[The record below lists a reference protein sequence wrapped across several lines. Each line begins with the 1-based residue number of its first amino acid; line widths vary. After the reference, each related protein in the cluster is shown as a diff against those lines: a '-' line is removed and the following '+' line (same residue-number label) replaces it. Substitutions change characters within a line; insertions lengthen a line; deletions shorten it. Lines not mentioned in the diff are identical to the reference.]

1 VGNEKDYIATR
12 VSYALDLM
20 GPSLAVNSACSSAL
34 AAVAQ
39 AAQALLTGQADMAL
53 AGGAALT
60 FPGHGYLYEEGLVNS
75 TDGRVRPFDAAANG
89 TVFGDAVGA
98 VVLKREADALADDD
112 NILATMLGFGMS
124 NDGARKVGYAAPG
137 VAGQRAAIDAA
148 LQMAA
153 VDASTITYVE
163 CHATGTLIGDGIEL
177 RALGESYRAAGAV
190 PAEGQPPWC
199 AIGSVKGSIG
209 HANAAAGVT
218 GLIKTCLCL
227 QRKQL
232 VPTAHFERL
241 NAKVVLAGTPF
252 YVHEGGGAGGGAAP
266 WPRRKGGGGGG
277 GAPGSEVP
285 RRAAVSSF
293 GIGGTNVHCVLEE
306 PPARADGV
314 LVAAPRSHQL
324 LTLSAKTPA
333 ALRRVAVQLASWLDD
348 RAVGGAAP
356 LPRVAHTLH
365 LGREQYAHRL
375 AVVVADRAEAA
386 DRLRDAAGARADS
399 TPPYAP
405 CTPLQSPHQPLS
417 PLHSPVAPP
426 LQASSPAQRPP
437 AARARRPRCC

>member
-1 VGNEKDYIATR
+1 MDPQHRLFMQVAWGALEHAGYAPRSGTPSRTAVFASSGIDGYLVHHLEGKPLCDTLSPGDVFLGEVGNEKDYIATR

-60 FPGHGYLYEEGLVNS
+60 FPGYGYVYEEGLVNS
-75 TDGRVRPFDAAANG
+75 TDGVVRPFDAAANG

-112 NILATMLGFGMS
+112 NILATLLGFGMS
-124 NDGARKVGYAAPG
+124 NDGARKLGYAAPG

-218 GLIKTCLCL
+218 GLIKACLCL

-232 VPTAHFERL
+232 VPTAHFEQL
-241 NAKVVLAGTPF
+241 NAKVALAGTPF

-266 WPRRKGGGGGG
+266 WPRRKG
-277 GAPGSEVP
+277 S
-285 RRAAVSSF
+285 
-293 GIGGTNVHCVLEE
+293 
-306 PPARADGV
+306 
-314 LVAAPRSHQL
+314 LVR
-324 LTLSAKTPA
+324 
-333 ALRRVAVQLASWLDD
+333 
-348 RAVGGAAP
+348 
-356 LPRVAHTLH
+356 
-365 LGREQYAHRL
+365 
-375 AVVVADRAEAA
+375 
-386 DRLRDAAGARADS
+386 
-399 TPPYAP
+399 
-405 CTPLQSPHQPLS
+405 
-417 PLHSPVAPP
+417 
-426 LQASSPAQRPP
+426 
-437 AARARRPRCC
+437 

>member
-1 VGNEKDYIATR
+1 MGNEKDYIATR

-163 CHATGTLIGDGIEL
+163 CHATGTLIGDGVEL

-218 GLIKTCLCL
+218 GLIKACLCL

-232 VPTAHFERL
+232 VPTAHYEQL

-252 YVHEGGGAGGGAAP
+252 YVHEGGGAGDGAGGGGAP
-266 WPRRKGGGGGG
+266 WPRRKGDG

-333 ALRRVAVQLASWLDD
+333 ALRRVAVRLASWLDD
-348 RAVGGAAP
+348 RAAGGAAP

-375 AVVVADRAEAA
+375 AVVVANRAEAA

-399 TPPYAP
+399 TPPHAP
-405 CTPLQSPHQPLS
+405 CTPLTTPY
-417 PLHSPVAPP
+417 
-426 LQASSPAQRPP
+426 
-437 AARARRPRCC
+437 

>member
-1 VGNEKDYIATR
+1 MLDLFDAPTVRSLAQLLAPPSAPSASPRVASPAGSPGRPSSPERRLAIVGMAGRFPGAGDVDALWEMLAAGSDALTLFDRPTLAAKGVPAAVRAHPNFVPAAYMVHGAQYFDAAFFGISPHEARLMDPQHRLFMQVAWGALEHAGYAPRSGTPSRTAVFASSGIDGYLVHHLEGKPLSDALSPGDVFLGEVGNEKDYIATR

-60 FPGHGYLYEEGLVNS
+60 FPGYGYVYEEGLVNS
-75 TDGRVRPFDAAANG
+75 TDGVVRPFDAAANG

-112 NILATMLGFGMS
+112 NIVATLLGFGMS
-124 NDGARKVGYAAPG
+124 NDGARKLGYAAPG

-199 AIGSVKGSIG
+199 S
-209 HANAAAGVT
+209 
-218 GLIKTCLCL
+218 
-227 QRKQL
+227 
-232 VPTAHFERL
+232 
-241 NAKVVLAGTPF
+241 
-252 YVHEGGGAGGGAAP
+252 
-266 WPRRKGGGGGG
+266 
-277 GAPGSEVP
+277 
-285 RRAAVSSF
+285 
-293 GIGGTNVHCVLEE
+293 
-306 PPARADGV
+306 
-314 LVAAPRSHQL
+314 
-324 LTLSAKTPA
+324 
-333 ALRRVAVQLASWLDD
+333 
-348 RAVGGAAP
+348 
-356 LPRVAHTLH
+356 
-365 LGREQYAHRL
+365 
-375 AVVVADRAEAA
+375 
-386 DRLRDAAGARADS
+386 
-399 TPPYAP
+399 
-405 CTPLQSPHQPLS
+405 
-417 PLHSPVAPP
+417 
-426 LQASSPAQRPP
+426 
-437 AARARRPRCC
+437 